1 MGLLWGPGWRRTGRS
16 SGCTG
21 ARAGVGP
28 SRVEASSGPR
38 PKRAQL
44 QLGPCDPGSRR
55 TRPSMGCFRAQ
66 DGGGPGTV
74 RAALGPRMKGGLAQL
89 RPRLG
94 PDKRRPRHSQGFGA
108 QDGREPGSLG
118 AAFGA
123 QAGGGPGTFGAA
135 LRPLLEMGLA
145 QLGRLWGLGWSG
157 AWHRWGRFGAR
168 AGPGTV
174 EALSGPRRKGA
185 QAQPGTWGLG
195 WRRTRHSWGCL
206 WSQDGG
212 GAGTVGAALGH
223 RMEETQAQLGL
234 LWGPG
239 WWEARHSQ
247 SLVAALSLYSSTL
260 IHNLKW

>member
-1 MGLLWGPGWRRTGRS
+1 MGLPLVPGWRR
-16 SGCTG
+16 
-21 ARAGVGP
+21 
-28 SRVEASSGPR
+28 SRHSW
-38 PKRAQL
+38 
-44 QLGPCDPGSRR
+44 
-55 TRPSMGCFRAQ
+55 GCFGAQ

-74 RAALGPRMKGGLAQL
+74 RAALVPRMEGGLAQL

-94 PDKRRPRHSQGFGA
+94 PDKRRPKHSQGFGA

-123 QAGGGPGTFGAA
+123 QAGGGLGTFGAA
-135 LRPLLEMGLA
+135 LGPWLEMGLA
-145 QLGRLWGLGWSG
+145 KLGRLWGLGWSG

-168 AGPGTV
+168 AGAGTV

-185 QAQPGTWGLG
+185 QAQPVPWGLG
-195 WRRTRHSWGCL
+195 WRRTWHSWGCL

-212 GAGTVGAALGH
+212 GPGTVGAALGP
-223 RMEETQAQLGL
+223 RMEEDQAQLGL

-239 WWEARHSQ
+239 MWEAWHSQ
-247 SLVAALSLYSSTL
+247 SLVAALPLYSSTL